1 MNEGKES
8 ESLLDMLE
16 RIFSKFNNALESN
29 LKKYQLSELRGYF
42 YALVFLISLS
52 FGIVASFS
60 MPYVKNDLLVFATN
74 VVVIAVLAA
83 IVVFPVLSSFLIH
96 IYVGFHQ
103 TKNIEKTRDIIKT
116 TLSWQIITLS
126 FSILLG
132 FVLYSEKFI
141 FSGFAIFFVLLFL
154 YPLLKKV
161 HRKEANIEIDETLEK
176 IYNIISSTLQI
187 IQIILIIL
195 KFANLI

>member
-1 MNEGKES
+1 MNEEKGN

-52 FGIVASFS
+52 FGIVVSLS
-60 MPYVKNDLLVFATN
+60 MSYIKTDLLVFATN
-74 VVVIAVLAA
+74 VVVIALLAA

-96 IYVGFHQ
+96 IYVDFHQ
-103 TKNIEKTRDIIKT
+103 TKNIKKRRDIIKT

-126 FSILLG
+126 FSIILG
-132 FVLYSEKFI
+132 FVFYSEKFI
-141 FSGFAIFFVLLFL
+141 FAGFAIFFVLLFL

-161 HRKEANIEIDETLEK
+161 HRKEANIEVDETLEK

-195 KFANLI
+195 KFTNLF

>member
-1 MNEGKES
+1 
-8 ESLLDMLE
+8 
-16 RIFSKFNNALESN
+16 
-29 LKKYQLSELRGYF
+29 
-42 YALVFLISLS
+42 
-52 FGIVASFS
+52 

-116 TLSWQIITLS
+116 TLSWQITLS